1 MSHAYAYHATAS
13 MPPVAVSGTE
23 MMTSTTRMERLPCST
38 GAPGSFRFREKVC
51 PDCCQQCECRKR
63 FVDVSVATGEV
74 NYISAQGCCCYDC
87 MDVHS
92 EKSSVNNIVS
102 VTTDVPSGACANLRC
117 LCMAFAT
124 LLSACLLLPCFIC
137 VWIKCVLHH
146 RHALCASRSFASCR
160 HSCGGLARAGLP
172 AARVFTL
179 LVTLTH

>member
-13 MPPVAVSGTE
+13 MPLAVAVSGTE
-23 MMTSTTRMERLPCST
+23 MMTSTTRKERLPCST
-38 GAPGSFRFREKVC
+38 GAPGSFRFREKVW

-92 EKSSVNNIVS
+92 EKSSVKNIVS
-102 VTTDVPSGACANLRC
+102 VTTDVPSGACLNLRC

-124 LLSACLLLPCFIC
+124 LLSAFLLLPCFIC

-146 RHALCASRSFASCR
+146 RHPSLHCAPFVCILSPLLWWSCKGWAASGAYSRCLSR
-160 HSCGGLARAGLP
+160 
-172 AARVFTL
+172 
-179 LVTLTH
+179 